1 MDRQKT
7 IGLFHTPASMEEME
21 NWIIK
26 ANDPYVLTGAMMMYN
41 LMVTQYNTLLNERK
55 ETEE

>member
-41 LMVTQYNTLLNERK
+41 LMVTQYNTLLNGRK

>member
-41 LMVTQYNTLLNERK
+41 LMVTQYNTLLNESK
-55 ETEE
+55 DTEK